1 NYQITHK
8 ESGKAMAKLDQII
21 ANVLAVRLI
30 SSVDAGLSKQ
40 INMPQEHRSLGLL
53 TCDIDDACYVAI
65 DEATKMADVEVIY
78 AKSFYAG
85 SAHASGKL
93 SGEIIAM
100 LSGPT
105 PGEVEAGLNAAI
117 QYIKN
122 EAIWYSAN
130 DDNTITFFPHLI
142 SRTGTYLSKVA
153 GINPGESLAYLI
165 APPLE
170 ANYALDLAL
179 KRANVE
185 IKTWFA
191 PPSETNFSG
200 GLLTGTQAAC
210 KAACDAFQEAVLEVA
225 DYPIRYKLHVK

>member
-1 NYQITHK
+1 MATLDPIT
-8 ESGKAMAKLDQII
+8 

-30 SSVDAGLSKQ
+30 SSVDSGFAKHLNLPEK
-40 INMPQEHRSLGLL
+40 HRSVGLL

-105 PGEVEAGLNAAI
+105 PGEVESGLNSAI
-117 QYIKN
+117 DYIKN
-122 EAIWYSAN
+122 RAIWYSAN
-130 DDNTITFFPHLI
+130 EDNTITFFPHLI
-142 SRTGTYLSKVA
+142 SRTGSYLSKVA
-153 GINPGESLAYLI
+153 GINTGDALAYLI

-170 ANYALDLAL
+170 ANYAIDLAL
-179 KRANVE
+179 KRASVE

-191 PPSETNFSG
+191 PPSETNYSG
-200 GLLTGTQAAC
+200 ALLTGTQAAC
-210 KAACDAFQEAVLEVA
+210 QAACDAFQEAVLEVA
-225 DYPIRYKLHVK
+225 QTPIRYQLHVR

>member
-1 NYQITHK
+1 
-8 ESGKAMAKLDQII
+8 MAILDPIK

-30 SSVDAGLSKQ
+30 SSVDSALMKQ
-40 INMPQEHRSLGLL
+40 IKMPEGHRSLGLM

-65 DEATKMADVEVIY
+65 DEATKMAEVEVIY

-85 SAHASGKL
+85 AAHSSGKL
-93 SGEIIAM
+93 SGEVIAM

-117 QYIKN
+117 NYIQN
-122 EAIWYSAN
+122 DAIWYSAN
-130 DDNTITFFPHLI
+130 EENTITFFPHLI

-153 GINPGESLAYLI
+153 GVNTGDALAYLI

-179 KRANVE
+179 KKANVE
-185 IKTWFA
+185 LKSWFA

-200 GLLTGTQAAC
+200 GLLTGSQAAC

-225 DYPIRYKLHVK
+225 QTPVRFKLHVR

>member
-1 NYQITHK
+1 MAQLDPIT
-8 ESGKAMAKLDQII
+8 

-30 SSVDAGLSKQ
+30 SSVDEGFSKH
-40 INMPQEHRSLGLL
+40 INMPENHKCLGLL

-65 DEATKMADVEVIY
+65 DEATKMAEVEVIY

-85 SAHASGKL
+85 AAHSSGKL

-117 QYIKN
+117 DYIKKD
-122 EAIWYSAN
+122 AIWYSAN
-130 DDNTITFFPHLI
+130 EENTITFFPHLI

-153 GINPGESLAYLI
+153 GINPGDSLAYLI

-170 ANYALDLAL
+170 ANYAIDLAL

-185 IKTWFA
+185 MKTWFA

-200 GLLTGTQAAC
+200 ALLTGSQAAC

-225 DYPIRYKLHVK
+225 SLPIRYKLHVR